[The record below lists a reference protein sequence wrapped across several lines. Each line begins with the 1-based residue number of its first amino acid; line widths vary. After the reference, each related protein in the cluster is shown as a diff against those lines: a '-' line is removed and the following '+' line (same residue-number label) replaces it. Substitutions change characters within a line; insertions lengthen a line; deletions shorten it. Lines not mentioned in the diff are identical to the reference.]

1 MSQLLL
7 GHIKF
12 ITSKTMFYELGL
24 YLRQQA
30 ENLKSKQKI
39 MSTQIN
45 SNQL

>member
-1 MSQLLL
+1 MSQIL

-12 ITSKTMFYELGL
+12 ITPKTMFYELGL
-24 YLRQQA
+24 CLRQQQD
-30 ENLKSKQKI
+30 NLKNKKKV

>member
-1 MSQLLL
+1 MSQLL

-12 ITSKTMFYELGL
+12 LTSKTMFYELGL
-24 YLRQQA
+24 CLRQQ
-30 ENLKSKQKI
+30 EDNLKNKQKI

>member
-1 MSQLLL
+1 MSQLL
-7 GHIKF
+7 GYIKF

-24 YLRQQA
+24 CLRQQA
-30 ENLKSKQKI
+30 DNLKSKQKI